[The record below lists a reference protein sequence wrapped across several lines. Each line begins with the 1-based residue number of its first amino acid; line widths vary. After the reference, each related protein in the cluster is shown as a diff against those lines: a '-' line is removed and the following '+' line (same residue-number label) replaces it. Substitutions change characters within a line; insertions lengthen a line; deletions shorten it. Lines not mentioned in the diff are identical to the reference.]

1 MSPSPNDFLVVRGEE
16 IVLGDDPII
25 LKGAGLGGWMNM
37 ENFIT
42 GYPAHEH
49 QMRAAMKQVLGEEK
63 YEYFFDKFLE
73 YFWTDE
79 DAALYQSL
87 GLNCLRI
94 PVNYRH
100 FEDDLNP
107 RVFKASGLKHLD
119 RVIDSCAKHGIYTII
134 DLHSAPGGR
143 SSIYQTGTVYRQ
155 NIEWHCDSGNHQAL
169 LYAHK
174 DFQDRTVLIWEE
186 LAKHYKD
193 NTWVAGYNLLN
204 EPTDSEHV
212 RLLALYERLEKA
224 VRAIDPNHILFLD
237 GNTFGM
243 DFSHFGEPL
252 PNTVYACHDYS
263 TYGFPSSPELFTF
276 GPVYQNAD
284 DGLSNW
290 EEINDS
296 RYSALE
302 HQLSIYRRDKASWA
316 IWLYKDIGFQGMVYV
331 DKQTPYMRLLEP
343 FLKKKKLL
351 AADCWGVDI
360 APVKQIFQPML
371 DWLLAAVPG
380 IAERYPKVKK
390 PDVMLGRMVRNMLMS
405 EELCHEYAE
414 FFRGKS
420 FDELDAL
427 AKSFS
432 LGSCNQR
439 SRLNEILKADAAA
452 SR

>member
-1 MSPSPNDFLVVRGEE
+1 MSPSQNNFLVVRGED

-25 LKGAGLGGWMNM
+25 LKVNM

-107 RVFKASGLKHLD
+107 RVFKPSGLKHLD

-143 SSIYQTGTVYRQ
+143 SSIYLAV
-155 NIEWHCDSGNHQAL
+155 
-169 LYAHK
+169 YAHK

-212 RLLALYERLEKA
+212 RLLALYDRLEKA
-224 VRAIDPNHILFLD
+224 VRAIDPIHILFLD
-237 GNTFGM
+237 TFGM
-243 DFSHFGEPL
+243 DFSHFGNPF

-263 TYGFPSSPELFTF
+263 IYGFPSSPELFTF

-290 EEINDS
+290 KEINDS

-360 APVKQIFQPML
+360 APVKHIFQPML

-380 IAERYPKVKK
+380 ITERYPKVKK

-439 SRLNEILKADAAA
+439 SRLNEILNADAAA